1 MESNLEATEDPGPVN
16 LIGIDVSY
24 NQFFVE
30 VESEQGAFRESLT
43 KCITETEKGRRKSG
57 SRKSISPTNT
67 STKSLHLISEHIETL
82 QKLKETYTK
91 RFILDL
97 RNDISAMWVKCCYG
111 ESQQSEFE
119 AYTSETFTEEVLVQH
134 EHALK
139 HLKDYYTSHKDLYKL
154 ITKREKLW
162 KEKVAFENPADGCS
176 RFENRGGTLI
186 KELKRI
192 QIVEKQLPIAEKEIK
207 LKIKSWEKENQTK
220 FQMHDLPY
228 VEYIESQ
235 KQEYKTNQEAKRAAK
250 KAAKQEELL
259 AETSSNTSQVLKK
272 SSSSENMTVSKPV
285 GKEGNQESLKEL
297 MRPTEASLLKSRNF
311 STPSARSRLSVNS
324 ASLKRSAPLSK
335 PMKISSTVTAKVPKL
350 DLSGGDKSPN
360 KENFQ
365 PHLVKS
371 KTPLTK
377 ENPVKVRP
385 LLQSSAMKRKLQRRS
400 LGLKKSADK
409 S

>member
-1 MESNLEATEDPGPVN
+1 MESNLEATEDPGPDN
-16 LIGIDVSY
+16 SIGIGVSY

-43 KCITETEKGRRKSG
+43 KCISETEKGRRKSG

-67 STKSLHLISEHIETL
+67 STKSLHLLSEHVETL

-111 ESQQSEFE
+111 ESQQKEFE
-119 AYTSETFTEEVLVQH
+119 AYASETFTEEVLVQH

-139 HLKDYYTSHKDLYKL
+139 HLKDYYTCHKDLYKL

-228 VEYIESQ
+228 VEYIETQ
-235 KQEYKTNQEAKRAAK
+235 KQEYKLNQEAKRAAK

-272 SSSSENMTVSKPV
+272 SSSSENMTVSKPP
-285 GKEGNQESLKEL
+285 GKEVNQESLKEL

-324 ASLKRSAPLSK
+324 TSLKRSAPSSK
-335 PMKISSTVTAKVPKL
+335 PMKVSSSVTAKVPKL
-350 DLSGGDKSPN
+350 DFSVGDKSPN

-365 PHLVKS
+365 PHPVKS

-377 ENPVKVRP
+377 DNAVKVRP

-400 LGLKKSADK
+400 LGMKKSADK